1 MKGFFSRKHNTQ
13 TGHSKSTSISKDSNK
28 LTIPPSDSEWNTSKP
43 ALVAADSHSAA
54 RNHADLRTSSRN
66 PKPNTILH
74 RNAAHEKIPPTP
86 PKASFTTERV
96 IYPSRTNTALQP
108 KNHHPISSQPP
119 PKATSSKHRDSEDVR
134 YYPPPKL
141 TTPSHVPVDRIK
153 NSHLS
158 YFKNESVTPTS
169 HERHLPSLLSTLIP
183 PTNGEEQLREQVR
196 YDYVERYRVRHE
208 EKELPKETVRRETEV
223 ARERNRREG
232 ERDGIKST
240 KDRDRE
246 EHAAALKR
254 KAEHD
259 KNVQRHRDAEKE
271 RMLEREQ
278 MGEIDHEKDR
288 RRGRERTKEKE
299 REQEQERAQKDRERE
314 RLREKDDENEK
325 ERRERERFRERERQ
339 EYREKHLER
348 ERRDREDYEFERL
361 HRERDQLEKEQQ
373 QVVTLVDNIPNLKG
387 EQETGRISEHRK
399 KLQHDRTAPST
410 RTYGTTVTNGES
422 RNDKAAKDRY
432 QQKERHHELTRV
444 RAEATDGEQD
454 LAQTWKISDHDRRK
468 ERKSGWVSDNHT
480 GQESRM
486 SRQLR
491 YEPPAV
497 DDTGDASDGSINRMT
512 ATQRMRKRERKGER
526 NLPAHPIVCYC
537 LVFVTLPSNN
547 FCRHLSLIYF
557 QPIYLVTRF
566 NSK

>member
-1 MKGFFSRKHNTQ
+1 
-13 TGHSKSTSISKDSNK
+13 
-28 LTIPPSDSEWNTSKP
+28 
-43 ALVAADSHSAA
+43 
-54 RNHADLRTSSRN
+54 LRTSSRN
-66 PKPNTILH
+66 PKLNAILH

-86 PKASFTTERV
+86 PKASPITERV

-134 YYPPPKL
+134 YYSLPRSPKL

-153 NSHLS
+153 NSQLA
-158 YFKNESVTPTS
+158 YFKNESATATS

-183 PTNGEEQLREQVR
+183 PTNGEEQIGEQVR
-196 YDYVERYRVRHE
+196 SEYVERYRLRHE
-208 EKELPKETVRRETEV
+208 EKDVPKETVRRETEV

-232 ERDGIKST
+232 ERDGIKNT

-259 KNVQRHRDAEKE
+259 KNVQRHRDVEKE

-278 MGEIDHEKDR
+278 TGEVDHEKDR
-288 RRGRERTKEKE
+288 RRARERTKEKERERE

-314 RLREKDDENEK
+314 RQREDDENEK
-325 ERRERERFRERERQ
+325 ERRERERFKERERQ
-339 EYREKHLER
+339 EKHLER
-348 ERRDREDYEFERL
+348 ERRDREDYESERL
-361 HRERDQLEKEQQ
+361 HRERDQLEKEQR
-373 QVVTLVDNIPNLKG
+373 QVVTLVDNISNLKG
-387 EQETGRISEHRK
+387 EQETGRMSEHRK
-399 KLQHDRTAPST
+399 KSQYDRTALS
-410 RTYGTTVTNGES
+410 RTHGTLTNGES

-432 QQKERHHELTRV
+432 QQKERHREMTRI

-454 LAQTWKISDHDRRK
+454 LAQTWKTSDHDRRK
-468 ERKSGWVSDNHT
+468 ERKSGWLSDNHT
-480 GQESRM
+480 GQESRT

-497 DDTGDASDGSINRMT
+497 DDTGDTSDGSINRMT
-512 ATQRMRKRERKGER
+512 ATQRMRKRERKEGR
-526 NLPAHPIVCYC
+526 NLPAHPIVCNC
-537 LVFVTLPSNN
+537 LIFVTLSFTISVGTSVPSRPFISN
-547 FCRHLSLIYF
+547 
-557 QPIYLVTRF
+557 RF
-566 NSK
+566 I